1 MEKRSILAIGAHA
14 GDMEITCGG
23 VLIKAAR
30 AGTEVHMLHLSLG
43 GRGHPRKSP
52 AVYGPQKEEE
62 ARECA
67 RRIGATAHFLPYQ
80 DAEVPD
86 SDEIKIAVANVIRQV
101 QPATVITHWRSSM
114 HPDHAAAH
122 RVTDIGVLWAAL
134 EGMGQGPVWRGVQ
147 RVIFTENW
155 EDPEGFTP
163 YLYVDVTAERDA
175 WREAVQA
182 YELFRGGVYAF
193 DYLGYYT
200 ALGKVRGAQI
210 GVEWAQAFAV
220 WPWAQRQRVDML

>member
-1 MEKRSILAIGAHA
+1 
-14 GDMEITCGG
+14 MEISCGG
-23 VLIKAAR
+23 ALIKEAR
-30 AGTEVHMLHLSLG
+30 AGAEVHLLHLSLG

-52 AVYGPQKEEE
+52 AVYGPQKRDE

-67 RRIGATAHFLPYQ
+67 RRIGATVHFLDYL

-86 SDEIKIAVANVIRQV
+86 SDEAKVAVANVIRQV
-101 QPATVITHWRSSM
+101 QPTTVIAHWRASM
-114 HPDHAAAH
+114 HPDHAVAH
-122 RVTDIGVLWAAL
+122 CVADVGVLWAAL
-134 EGMGQGPVWRGVQ
+134 EGIGQGAVWRGV
-147 RVIFTENW
+147 RRFLFAENW

-163 YLYVDVTAERDA
+163 YLYIDATAERDA

-193 DYLGYYT
+193 DYLGYYA

-210 GVEWAQAFAV
+210 GVDWAQAFGV
-220 WPWAQRQRVDML
+220 WPWAQRQKVDTL